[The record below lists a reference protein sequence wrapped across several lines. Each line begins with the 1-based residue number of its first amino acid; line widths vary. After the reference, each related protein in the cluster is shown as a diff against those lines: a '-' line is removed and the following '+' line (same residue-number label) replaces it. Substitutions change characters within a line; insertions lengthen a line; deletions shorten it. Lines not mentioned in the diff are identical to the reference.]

1 MKYSPV
7 VLLLIVGCDDGDQ
20 KFGAY
25 NTAPVVSISLPVDG
39 SSVDEGTLVEF
50 QGIVTDSQSNS
61 NELTVIWSSSID
73 GVLTDS
79 EPADAAGNAL
89 FSTASLSVG
98 NHAITLGASDPQGML
113 TEFSIVLNVND
124 VPDAPTIELVH
135 PATGESGEEG
145 EEFNFVVQVSDSQ
158 DAPDTMTIEFESDID
173 DVFCTPTADSIGVAE
188 CDQALSPGDHRL
200 TFKVTDSTGLS
211 ATEEAYFTV
220 LAATAIDNDGDGYT
234 EDMGDCDDDDGSVNP
249 VATEF
254 YNKRDDDCDGVTDNG
269 TVGYDDDADGQSELD
284 GDCDDTDPSTYEAAT
299 EACDSKDNDCD
310 SIVDE
315 TTTCYD
321 DDGDGLAELAG
332 DCDDDSAITY
342 PGAAEIE
349 DGADNDCDGTID
361 EGTNAYDDD
370 GDGYSENAYDC
381 DDTDASINPAATESC
396 NGSDDDCDGTTDE
409 ENASGCFTYYYD
421 YDGDGYG
428 SDSVSGEC
436 LCSYDGYYTA
446 ANNDDC
452 YDYNSSAS
460 PAATTYT
467 TSQRGDGSYDWNCDG
482 TSSKYWTSTGG
493 CTNNIV
499 SCPSTAGWS
508 GSVAS
513 CGSSGDYVT
522 SCSWD
527 WFSCDENTSV
537 YTQKCL

>member
-234 EDMGDCDDDDGSVNP
+234 EDMGDCDDDGSVNP

-254 YNKRDDDCDGVTDNG
+254 YNKRD
-269 TVGYDDDADGQSELD
+269 
-284 GDCDDTDPSTYEAAT
+284 
-299 EACDSKDNDCD
+299 
-310 SIVDE
+310 
-315 TTTCYD
+315 
-321 DDGDGLAELAG
+321 
-332 DCDDDSAITY
+332 
-342 PGAAEIE
+342 EI
-349 DGADNDCDGTID
+349 GRAH
-361 EGTNAYDDD
+361 
-370 GDGYSENAYDC
+370 
-381 DDTDASINPAATESC
+381 
-396 NGSDDDCDGTTDE
+396 
-409 ENASGCFTYYYD
+409 
-421 YDGDGYG
+421 
-428 SDSVSGEC
+428 V
-436 LCSYDGYYTA
+436 
-446 ANNDDC
+446 
-452 YDYNSSAS
+452 
-460 PAATTYT
+460 
-467 TSQRGDGSYDWNCDG
+467 
-482 TSSKYWTSTGG
+482 
-493 CTNNIV
+493 
-499 SCPSTAGWS
+499 
-508 GSVAS
+508 
-513 CGSSGDYVT
+513 
-522 SCSWD
+522 
-527 WFSCDENTSV
+527 
-537 YTQKCL
+537 